1 MAWQYYVYILT
12 NKMKSVLYV
21 GVTSNLE
28 SRVWQHKNKV
38 YPGFTSKYNVNKL
51 VYYEVH
57 DDIFVAIQREKQIKR
72 WRREKKEW
80 LINSMNPCW
89 NDLSEGWYG

>member
-1 MAWQYYVYILT
+1 M
-12 NKMKSVLYV
+12 YV

-28 SRVWQHKNKV
+28 SRVWQHKTKV
-38 YPGFTSKYNVNKL
+38 NPGFTNKYNVNKL

-72 WRREKKEW
+72 WRRGKKEW
-80 LINSMNPCW
+80 LINNMNPCW
-89 NDLSEGWYG
+89 NDLSEGWYE

>member
-1 MAWQYYVYILT
+1 
-12 NKMKSVLYV
+12 MKSVLYV